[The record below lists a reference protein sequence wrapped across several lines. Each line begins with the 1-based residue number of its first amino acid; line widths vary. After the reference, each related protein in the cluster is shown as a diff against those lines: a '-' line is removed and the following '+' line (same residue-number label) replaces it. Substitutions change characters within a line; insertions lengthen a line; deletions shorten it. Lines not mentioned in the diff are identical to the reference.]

1 MRVAVLGYARGGL
14 RNRLD
19 KGNRPPS
26 LSAARKQS
34 CDLAKEKRSNGEWEE
49 NDGGTTI
56 GRKVRQ
62 AWLLILQFR
71 VTNNEH

>member
-34 CDLAKEKRSNGEWEE
+34 CDLAKEKRSNGES
-49 NDGGTTI
+49 
-56 GRKVRQ
+56 GRKMMVVQR
-62 AWLLILQFR
+62 LVER
-71 VTNNEH
+71 PGC